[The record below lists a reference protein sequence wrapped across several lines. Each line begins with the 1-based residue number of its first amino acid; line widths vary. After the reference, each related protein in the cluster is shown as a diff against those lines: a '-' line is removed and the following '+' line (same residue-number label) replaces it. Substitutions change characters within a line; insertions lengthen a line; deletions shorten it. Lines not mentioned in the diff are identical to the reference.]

1 MYVFHLLV
9 CISILLP
16 VAIQSMHEN
25 LRLCVQQVRERAE
38 SDESIGKTQLTN
50 AMQSLQNHMRVFISS
65 SQFKKDYRYPRANDL
80 YQALKNQRDILR
92 EESLT
97 TKFQVIGVAQAILEN
112 LQSYEKNSQK
122 WTACVESPAFQNLK
136 NVCCQS
142 CKIEKS

>member
-1 MYVFHLLV
+1 MYVLHLLV

-16 VAIQSMHEN
+16 VTIQSMN
-25 LRLCVQQVRERAE
+25 KKLPLCLQQVRERAA
-38 SDESIGKTQLTN
+38 SDESIGKTQLTD
-50 AMQSLQNHMRVFISS
+50 AMQNLQNHMRVFISS

-97 TKFQVIGVAQAILEN
+97 TKFQVIDVAQAILEN
-112 LQSYEKNSQK
+112 LQLYEKNSQK